1 MPPGLPDP
9 GLRGVPAR
17 VLDLVRALRRAGV
30 PVAVSD
36 SLDALRAAAEID
48 LLAREQLREALAATM
63 TTSAGQRVV
72 FDPLFDLWFPRTT
85 DEAPDGAGA
94 APGDAEGGGTGEP
107 PAPRDVRD
115 FLADLVAALLHAD
128 DAALRRLAR
137 EAVAGYGRAQG
148 ADGRTAYYAY
158 RVYREF
164 NLGGVLARALG
175 EAGFDARDDLE
186 ARLQRDELEARLRRF
201 REAIEAELRRRTA
214 ELRGPEEV
222 ARRTVRPP
230 LEDVDLFTV
239 TAAEHERMRAAV
251 RPLARKLATRL
262 AVRRKRARDGRL
274 DVRRTLR
281 HTLSTGGVP
290 IDPVFR
296 SKRVHRPEL
305 VLLCDVSGSVAS
317 FARFTLMLCHA
328 LQGQFARV
336 RSFAFVDTVDE
347 VTDLFEDGDF
357 GGAMRRLSTDADVV
371 WLDGHS
377 DYGHALEVFATRYRA
392 AVTPRST
399 VLVLGDARSNYRAA
413 NAWALQDVAERAKR
427 TYWLNPEPRAHWDTG
442 DSIASVYARACDEM
456 AECRTLRQLTRF
468 IEAIA

>member
-1 MPPGLPDP
+1 MPAPAPAGPGPRLD
-9 GLRGVPAR
+9 GVAAR
-17 VLDLVRALRRAGV
+17 VLDLARALRRAGV

-36 SLDALRAAAEID
+36 SLDALRATGIVD
-48 LLAREQLREALAATM
+48 LLDREQLREALAATM

-72 FDPLFDLWFPRTT
+72 FEPLFDLYFPRTT
-85 DEAPDGAGA
+85 DPLRVDG
-94 APGDAEGGGTGEP
+94 EGGEGDGEP
-107 PAPRDVRD
+107 PEPRDVGE
-115 FLADLVAALLHAD
+115 FLAELVAALLDGD
-128 DAALRRLAR
+128 DAALRRLAQ
-137 EAVAGYGRAQG
+137 EAVGSYGRAQG
-148 ADGRTAYYAY
+148 ADGATAYYAY
-158 RVYREF
+158 RVYRQF
-164 NLGGVLARALG
+164 NLGGILTRVVG
-175 EAGFDARDDLE
+175 EADLDERDDLE
-186 ARLQRDELEARLRRF
+186 ARLLRDELEARLRRF
-201 REAIEAELRRRTA
+201 REEIDAELRRRTA
-214 ELRGPEEV
+214 EVRGADEV

-239 TAAEHERMRAAV
+239 TAAEHERMRAVV

-262 AVRRKRARDGRL
+262 AVRRQHARDGRL

-305 VLLCDVSGSVAS
+305 VLLCDVSGSVSS

-328 LQGQFARV
+328 LQGQFSRV

-347 VTDLFEDGDF
+347 VTSLFEGGDF
-357 GGAMRRLSTDADVV
+357 GDAMRRLSTDADVV

-377 DYGHALEVFATRYRA
+377 DYGHAFEVFAARYRD

-399 VLVLGDARSNYRAA
+399 VLVLGDARSNYRAS
-413 NAWALQDVAERAKR
+413 NAWALKEVADRAKR

-442 DSIASVYARACDEM
+442 DSIASTYARACDEM
-456 AECRTLRQLTRF
+456 SECRTLRQLTRF
-468 IEAIA
+468 IESIA